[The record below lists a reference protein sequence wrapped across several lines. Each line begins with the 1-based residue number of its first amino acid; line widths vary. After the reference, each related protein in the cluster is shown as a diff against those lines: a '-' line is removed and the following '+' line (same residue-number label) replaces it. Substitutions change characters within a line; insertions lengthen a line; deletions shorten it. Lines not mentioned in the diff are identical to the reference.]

1 MCKAAISS
9 ARRLAWWSHGK
20 RKAGVRFKV
29 EREQAEWLFWMVGD
43 PHLGVQV
50 QGVRGDWGCGIAGSE
65 QFRGENDS
73 AERCCLRN
81 ISAPHKPGNAIIDS
95 DSSTERNEGS
105 NQLQVRSLPDSPA
118 QDRRHDCRTG
128 RSSWPRHS
136 EPLALRLHRDP
147 RPD

>member
-20 RKAGVRFKV
+20 RECDSKWRGSRPSGFSGWWGTRTLEYK
-29 EREQAEWLFWMVGD
+29 
-43 PHLGVQV
+43 V

-136 EPLALRLHRDP
+136 EPLALRLHRDA